1 MAEYVVYEPRYT
13 ADDPIERAE
22 HLVFVKDGFHWWA
35 AIFPALW
42 LMVKGLWVELAICLV
57 VIAALTSGLEALGV
71 TNSVS
76 GTLLFIAQVV
86 FGFEAGT
93 IESAALER
101 RGWRCV
107 GWIEGRNLAESERRF
122 FTEWLPAQR
131 DGQPGAADPYAGPM
145 PKGPIATF
153 AETAMRTARDAA
165 SRWRQ
170 RASDEGAA

>member
-1 MAEYVVYEPRYT
+1 LAEYIVYEPRYT

-22 HLVFVKDGFHWWA
+22 HLVFIKDGFHWWA

-42 LMVKGLWVELAICLV
+42 LMVKGLWLELLVCLV
-57 VIAALTSGLEALGV
+57 VITGLTSGLEALGV
-71 TNSVS
+71 HGSVG
-76 GTLLFIAQVV
+76 GTLLLIAQLV

-107 GWIEGRNLAESERRF
+107 GYIEGRNLAGSERRF
-122 FTEWLPAQR
+122 FADWLPSQREAQPR
-131 DGQPGAADPYAGPM
+131 SPDSYAGPM
-145 PKGPIATF
+145 PKGPITSL
-153 AETAMRTARDAA
+153 AETAMRNARDAA

-170 RASDEGAA
+170 RRSAKA